1 MHDVRSKGVG
11 IMARKKGSKNKAKE
25 SSIVK
30 ETKDE
35 ADDLLKLG
43 LITEDEHSNIS
54 KLTDEPESKLRIVKV
69 YATEETRLSNG
80 VMKIAGKVKA
90 DNTFS
95 NNSKFF
101 LQNHPRNVLVSQFS
115 IHCKYIADPFN
126 IDLEVINE
134 VQYDAYII
142 EIGDHIADLIII

>member
-1 MHDVRSKGVG
+1 
-11 IMARKKGSKNKAKE
+11 MARPKGSKNK
-25 SSIVK
+25 SNHQVSIGK
-30 ETKDE
+30 LHKPETKP
-35 ADDLLKLG
+35 
-43 LITEDEHSNIS
+43 
-54 KLTDEPESKLRIVKV
+54 EPESKLRIVKV
-69 YATEETRLSNG
+69 FATEETRLSNG
-80 VMKIAGKVKA
+80 VMKITGKIEATV
-90 DNTFS
+90 S